1 MCNSCMNKSEF
12 RQQVALQAVQ
22 GFLEAKL
29 GYIGEIDPKI
39 LAKEV
44 IRIADAVTD
53 TYFEKYPES

>member
-1 MCNSCMNKSEF
+1 MNKSEF

-22 GFLEAKL
+22 GILEAKL
-29 GYIGEIDPKI
+29 GYIGEIDPKL

-44 IRIADAVTD
+44 IRIADTITD